1 MVKLDVYGG
10 LLGAGKTTLIKQM
23 LKTVYKDYKVAVIEN
38 EFGSVNLDAEELK
51 KASVVVREISSGC
64 ICCTLK
70 GNFTDAVQLL
80 IRQENPDY
88 VIVEPSGMAN
98 LIDVA
103 MACSV
108 SEDVILNRT
117 VLVVNAKKNQSTS
130 ESNRKVLL

>member
-80 IRQENPDY
+80 IR
-88 VIVEPSGMAN
+88 EPRLHYSGTIGN
-98 LIDVA
+98 GK
-103 MACSV
+103 SH
-108 SEDVILNRT
+108 
-117 VLVVNAKKNQSTS
+117 
-130 ESNRKVLL
+130 